1 MRVSLQ
7 EIEPGMRLKRP
18 VLNQQGGLLLKEGE
32 VITSQHL
39 MLFKTWGIGQ
49 FEVEGEGE
57 DRDGDGDKEREVE
70 AVFSASGGGEVME
83 EIKRVAERMRAA
95 KGRSGQ

>member
-1 MRVSLQ
+1 
-7 EIEPGMRLKRP
+7 MRLKRP

-57 DRDGDGDKEREVE
+57 DRAGDGGEEVE
-70 AVFSASGGGEVME
+70 AIFSASGGGEVME
-83 EIKRVAERMRAA
+83 EIKRVAEKMRAA